1 MHVQLVGMQE
11 ILLVLVQHVDQAF
24 IVLMYHLGRFL
35 ERVRHSL
42 YIVDNFIK
50 IALVS
55 LRLVLVH
62 SNGKILEEIIKL

>member
-24 IVLMYHLGRFL
+24 IVLMYHLGRIL

-55 LRLVLVH
+55 LRQILVH

>member
-24 IVLMYHLGRFL
+24 IVLMYHLGRIL

-55 LRLVLVH
+55 LRQVLVH

>member
-24 IVLMYHLGRFL
+24 IVLIYHLGRIL

-55 LRLVLVH
+55 LRQVLVH

>member
-1 MHVQLVGMQE
+1 MHVQLVGMQK

-24 IVLMYHLGRFL
+24 IVLMYHLGRIL